1 MQALGAALGW
11 AMRAGM
17 TIVDLLSERQLEQ
30 LQRVFDGRRRWS
42 FDLYEPLRAFAHA
55 YARLCSGQ
63 GLPPLNFGDALS
75 ALDAVL
81 ARERREPWTANGAP
95 EAGALGALSFGDRS
109 DNIGRAQSENR
120 IGWAEHAHK
129 NRSLIEQATKQLP
142 GRSALVLGAGKAFDL
157 PLGLLAERYE
167 RLFLV
172 DIDGA
177 ALEETAHRVLGDSL
191 PPSVELVAWDV
202 TGIARAWSTMVGSV
216 VEGGGSEE
224 QVREQLCAMLSSYR
238 MSPPPLFGSGSVDT
252 AYSCMVLSQLATP
265 LTEYVISALEL
276 RFGPKNWTSD
286 AKLGRA
292 FAAFTHRVQHSH
304 VQALLNCAQSVVLSS
319 DVTER
324 YTRLSKGGVEEP
336 VSGELPLIGTERLD
350 ELLPA
355 RQTRLLARTEWD
367 WQRVAATP
375 SQLGSTLRVQG
386 IVARPT
392 RSLPSAESK

>member
-1 MQALGAALGW
+1 M
-11 AMRAGM
+11 
-17 TIVDLLSERQLEQ
+17 
-30 LQRVFDGRRRWS
+30 
-42 FDLYEPLRAFAHA
+42 
-55 YARLCSGQ
+55 
-63 GLPPLNFGDALS
+63 NFGDALS

-81 ARERREPWTANGAP
+81 ARERREPWTANGARKP
-95 EAGALGALSFGDRS
+95 ALWARS
-109 DNIGRAQSENR
+109 RLVIDQTTLVVPSRKSHRLGRA
-120 IGWAEHAHK
+120 
-129 NRSLIEQATKQLP
+129 RSQKPESDRAGDEAATWT
-142 GRSALVLGAGKAFDL
+142 LGAGARRGQAFDL

-292 FAAFTHRVQHSH
+292 LLHSPIAFS
-304 VQALLNCAQSVVLSS
+304 
-319 DVTER
+319 
-324 YTRLSKGGVEEP
+324 
-336 VSGELPLIGTERLD
+336 I
-350 ELLPA
+350 
-355 RQTRLLARTEWD
+355 RTCK
-367 WQRVAATP
+367 
-375 SQLGSTLRVQG
+375 LF
-386 IVARPT
+386 
-392 RSLPSAESK
+392 